1 MTPLRPILT
10 RAAVTVILTL
20 GIAGAVIAGEPPSAA
35 AGTPAETSK
44 PADAK
49 PSDSPPEVELT
60 AEEKAEKEA
69 RKTCKIAIC
78 QAFHSKQTDGADVAC
93 NVVKSWR
100 KEQLGKLVGKL
111 KVSWPYGAVRCTT
124 AVNLKR
130 AEIAAAMS
138 ADKRDVELDKHAVAC
153 TIERDKDTP
162 TDIKFDFKPT
172 VTFENGK
179 ATKAKLNWGKVE
191 APALIK
197 PAIWTA
203 TAADNTVNIL
213 SSTLVEDINDFVSKK
228 CDEVKEQWAGK

>member
-1 MTPLRPILT
+1 MTPLAPILAP
-10 RAAVTVILTL
+10 AALTAILFL
-20 GIAGAVIAGEPPSAA
+20 GWTSSITAGEAPPAA
-35 AGTPAETSK
+35 TAAPAEASK
-44 PADAK
+44 PAHAK

-60 AEEKAEKEA
+60 ADEKAEKEA

-78 QAFHSKQTDGADVAC
+78 QAFHSKQSEGADVAC

-124 AVNLKR
+124 AVTLKR
-130 AEIAAAMS
+130 TEIVEAMA
-138 ADKRDVELDKHAVAC
+138 ADKRDVALDKHAVAC
-153 TIERDKDTP
+153 KIERDQDAP
-162 TDIKFDFKPT
+162 TDITFDFKPT
-172 VTFENGK
+172 VTFEKGK

-191 APALIK
+191 APTLIK
-197 PAIWTA
+197 SAIWTA

-228 CDEVKEQWAGK
+228 CDEVKDQWAGK